1 VAKGVPITREF
12 GENLAIQALGFMAA
26 DPEWLGQFL
35 ATTGIG
41 PDQIRTAAAD
51 PAFLRGVLDFV
62 ANDEKLL
69 LGVAEHAGV
78 SPESVERAHLVL
90 NGHWG
95 RELP

>member
-1 VAKGVPITREF
+1 MAWPV
-12 GENLAIQALGFMAA
+12 LAS
-26 DPEWLGQFL
+26 
-35 ATTGIG
+35 TGIG

-69 LGVAEHAGV
+69 LAVAEHAGV

-90 NGHWG
+90 NGHLG